1 MKKTIITLITILAAC
16 ITMQAE
22 EVADKTTRELTKKEQ
37 KAIEKR
43 KKEIQDSIAH
53 DDAVA
58 AIENEVYILITDKTM
73 SRKLNEE
80 DRRLNFVIVEGNKI
94 LIQTG
99 TATTYT
105 GNNNLGGITLLADIV
120 GEKKV
125 EKKKNGEVKSEF
137 RVIDE
142 YLSGDVNVKLDK
154 KGNYGEINILDIK
167 SGKYVTYFGNFL
179 PFTPDMAGS
188 VIDIGKLY
196 TAEGWDAFS
205 IGKNRDVGVLMDYL
219 TGAR

>member
-1 MKKTIITLITILAAC
+1 MKKTIISLITILAAC
-16 ITMQAE
+16 IAMQAQD
-22 EVADKTTRELTKKEQ
+22 VTDNTTRELTKKEQ
-37 KAIEKR
+37 KAIDKR

-53 DDAVA
+53 ADAVE
-58 AIENEVYILITDKTM
+58 AIQNEVYILITDKTM
-73 SRKLNEE
+73 SRKLNDE

-99 TATTYT
+99 MAKTFT
-105 GNNNLGGITLLADIV
+105 GNNNLGGITILTDIV
-120 GEKKV
+120 GDKKV
-125 EKKKNGEVKSEF
+125 ELKKNGEVRSEF

-188 VIDIGKLY
+188 VIEIGKLY
-196 TAEGWDAFS
+196 TAEGWYAFS

-219 TGAR
+219 TGVR

>member
-1 MKKTIITLITILAAC
+1 M
-16 ITMQAE
+16 
-22 EVADKTTRELTKKEQ
+22 
-37 KAIEKR
+37 
-43 KKEIQDSIAH
+43 
-53 DDAVA
+53 
-58 AIENEVYILITDKTM
+58 
-73 SRKLNEE
+73 
-80 DRRLNFVIVEGNKI
+80 
-94 LIQTG
+94 
-99 TATTYT
+99 
-105 GNNNLGGITLLADIV
+105 
-120 GEKKV
+120 
-125 EKKKNGEVKSEF
+125 KKNGEVRSEF

-188 VIDIGKLY
+188 VIEIGKLY

-219 TGAR
+219 TGVR

>member
-1 MKKTIITLITILAAC
+1 MKKTIISLITILAAC
-16 ITMQAE
+16 TAMQAQD
-22 EVADKTTRELTKKEQ
+22 VTDNTTRELTKKEQ
-37 KAIEKR
+37 KAIDKR

-53 DDAVA
+53 ADAVE
-58 AIENEVYILITDKTM
+58 AIQNEVYILITDKTM
-73 SRKLNEE
+73 SRKLNDE

-99 TATTYT
+99 MAKTFTD
-105 GNNNLGGITLLADIV
+105 NNNLGGITILTDIV
-120 GEKKV
+120 GDKKV
-125 EKKKNGEVKSEF
+125 ELKKNGEVRSEF

-188 VIDIGKLY
+188 VIEIGKLY

-219 TGAR
+219 TGVR